1 MVAEVALTPPVDAYG
16 ELQGK
21 LPPGWT
27 MQRVGSVVAMCPRP
41 RDRHALAHGSLFGW
55 LNDAFHHRN
64 PRRRGPGGWVFRL
77 EPELHL
83 GEDVLV
89 PDIAGWKLE
98 RFPNTPDAA
107 FLTVA
112 PDWVCEV
119 LSPGTEL
126 FDRGTKGPAWA
137 KHGTPWVWMVD
148 PEARLLEVF
157 RSDADGRL
165 AQVSRGSGPGRFE
178 PFAGVELDP
187 SELWQG

>member
-1 MVAEVALTPPVDAYG
+1 
-16 ELQGK
+16 
-21 LPPGWT
+21 
-27 MQRVGSVVAMCPRP
+27 MCPRP

-107 FLTVA
+107 FLSVA

-148 PEARLLEVF
+148 PEARLLELF
-157 RSDADGRL
+157 RSDAEGRL
-165 AQVSRGSGPGRFE
+165 VQVQRGNGPGCFE
-178 PFAGVELDP
+178 PFTSLCVRPPWE
-187 SELWQG
+187 